1 MKKKSTQIVALLI
14 SLFLLQDIASAQ
26 NVGINIIFAAPQN
39 EFSNNVKN
47 MGFGIGMEG
56 LYYFDNGRIP
66 FGVGLNIGFI
76 NYGNENLNVPLSTTL
91 PGVTVNL
98 SRTNNLA
105 NFHLLFQL
113 TTNTITVRPYLDLL
127 FGGNYLFTE
136 SKVTDE
142 NAANDIATSTNISDY
157 AWSYG
162 FGGGLAIKIYEPD
175 PMDIS
180 QLGTLFL
187 DFKARYLRG
196 TEAEY
201 LTEGSIIG
209 HPNGTVTLLPSISKT
224 DLLQIQIGV
233 TAQFNSMVF

>member
-1 MKKKSTQIVALLI
+1 MNRKTTRLI
-14 SLFLLQDIASAQ
+14 AITFFLFFMNVSFGQ
-26 NVGINIIFAAPQN
+26 NLGINIIAASPQN
-39 EFSNNVKN
+39 EFANNVKN
-47 MGFGIGMEG
+47 MGFGIGVEG
-56 LYYFDNGRIP
+56 LIYINTGSIP
-66 FGVGLNIGFI
+66 FGVGLNLGFM

-113 TTNTITVRPYLDLL
+113 TTNGKSMRPYLDLL

-142 NAANDIATSTNISDY
+142 DEGTDIASSRNISDY

-162 FGGGLAIKIYEPD
+162 FGGGLLIKIYEPSRD
-175 PMDIS
+175 EMND
-180 QLGTLFL
+180 LGVLYL
-187 DFKARYLRG
+187 DLKARYLKG
-196 TEAEY
+196 SEAEY

-233 TAQFNSMVF
+233 TAQFNSVSF

>member
-1 MKKKSTQIVALLI
+1 MTKKHVTIIAAI
-14 SLFLLQDIASAQ
+14 SLLFLLQSSLLAQ
-26 NVGINIIFAAPQN
+26 NFGINLLAANPQN
-39 EFSNNVKN
+39 EFSKNVKN
-47 MGFGIGMEG
+47 IGFGVGMEG
-56 LYYFDNGRIP
+56 IYYFNNGSIP

-76 NYGNENLNVPLSTTL
+76 NYGNENENVPLSTTL

-113 TTNTITVRPYLDLL
+113 TTNGKKMRPYLDLL
-127 FGGNYLFTE
+127 FGTNYLFTE

-142 NAANDIATSTNISDY
+142 NKGTDIASSQNSSDY

-162 FGGGLAIKIYEPD
+162 IGGGFMIKVYEPGQD
-175 PMDIS
+175 DVS
-180 QLGTLFL
+180 DLTNLYL
-187 DFKARYLRG
+187 DFKVRYLRG
-196 TEAEY
+196 TEAKY

-224 DLLQIQIGV
+224 DLLQFQIGV
-233 TAQFNSMVF
+233 MAQINSLTF

>member
-1 MKKKSTQIVALLI
+1 MNRKTTRLIAVAFFLFFMNI
-14 SLFLLQDIASAQ
+14 SFGQ
-26 NVGINIIFAAPQN
+26 NLGINIIAASPKN
-39 EFSNNVKN
+39 EFSDNVKN
-47 MGFGIGMEG
+47 MGFGIGVEG
-56 LYYFDNGRIP
+56 LIYINTGSIP
-66 FGVGLNIGFI
+66 FGVGLNLGFM

-113 TTNTITVRPYLDLL
+113 TTNGKSIRPYLDLL

-142 NAANDIATSTNISDY
+142 DEGTDIASSNNISDY

-162 FGGGLAIKIYEPD
+162 FGGGLLIKIYEPNRD
-175 PMDIS
+175 EMND
-180 QLGTLFL
+180 LGVLYL
-187 DFKARYLRG
+187 DLKARYLKG

-233 TAQFNSMVF
+233 TAQFNSVSF